1 MFITSVH
8 TERALKEL
16 LRCEAEAAEAFS
28 LSRLLREAGT
38 AFPVNVPSLLTG
50 PSPSPALGAGGRMT
64 QLKLLFVLARWS
76 AGFAAAALMT
86 AASLNIGQTRVW
98 IRAGI
103 FPESSAAPVSV
114 HSVLRRF
121 RVQWNVTA
129 HIL

>member
-76 AGFAAAALMT
+76 AGFAAAVLMT